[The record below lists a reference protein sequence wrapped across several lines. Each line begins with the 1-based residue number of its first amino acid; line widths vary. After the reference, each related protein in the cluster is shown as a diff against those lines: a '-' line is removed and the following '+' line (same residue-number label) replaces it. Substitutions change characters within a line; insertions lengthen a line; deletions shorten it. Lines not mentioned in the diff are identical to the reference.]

1 VGIAPLHRFRGSC
14 GILASRQLAAISG
27 GARERWHEV
36 PVHDEQAPRRP
47 AATRTER
54 EKPTVPPENAAA
66 WKKTSPPE
74 VSAPVSFPESRG
86 AGQFSAQAA
95 ALKGS

>member
-1 VGIAPLHRFRGSC
+1 MKCPCTMSRRRVGR
-14 GILASRQLAAISG
+14 
-27 GARERWHEV
+27 
-36 PVHDEQAPRRP
+36 

-74 VSAPVSFPESRG
+74 VSAPVNFPESRG